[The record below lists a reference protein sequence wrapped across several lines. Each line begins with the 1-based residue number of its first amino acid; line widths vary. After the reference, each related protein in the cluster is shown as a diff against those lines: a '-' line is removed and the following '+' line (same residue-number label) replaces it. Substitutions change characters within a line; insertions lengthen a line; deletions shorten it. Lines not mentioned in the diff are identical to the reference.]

1 MGELLWVR
9 RCLWD
14 EALYADHVPGFGAVL
29 SLLLILTAI
38 VMVVHRDK
46 PHGLPLRIAY
56 QGKGENCET
65 GRLVVARVLT
75 TGKVSL
81 NNEVEMRRTE
91 LVDRLNQIFRTR
103 AERVLFIE
111 ADPDLPV
118 SSVVD
123 VIDISRKEVELV
135 VIVTPAVEVG
145 DCLSIYRHPPGIL

>member
-1 MGELLWVR
+1 MRIMSL
-9 RCLWD
+9 
-14 EALYADHVPGFGAVL
+14 VL
-29 SLLLILTAI
+29 APFVSLLLILTAI

-118 SSVVD
+118 
-123 VIDISRKEVELV
+123 
-135 VIVTPAVEVG
+135 G
-145 DCLSIYRHPPGIL
+145 F

>member
-1 MGELLWVR
+1 MRIMSL
-9 RCLWD
+9 
-14 EALYADHVPGFGAVL
+14 VL
-29 SLLLILTAI
+29 APFVSLLLILTAI

-91 LVDRLNQIFRTR
+91 LGDRLHQIFRTR

-111 ADPDLPV
+111 ADPDLLV
-118 SSVVD
+118 SSVAD
-123 VIDISRKEVELV
+123 VIDLARKEVELI
-135 VIVTPAVEVG
+135 VIVTPAVEAG
-145 DCLSIYRHPPGIL
+145 DCLSIYRHPQGFL